1 MEKTLFMEISSKVQF
16 TMSEVIMPIIDPIML
31 DRINEKVDEKYF
43 KDFIYKNLIKLKRNL
58 N

>member
-43 KDFIYKNLIKLKRNL
+43 MDFIYKNLIKLKRNL